1 MSREIRL
8 EKEVFRRLVEISE
21 LESRSVEDLANEL
34 LTSWLDRNFDYV
46 MDKLEGYDEDD
57 DEEEG
62 DDDSDNNDDWVEE
75 EENGDVDEEPEQ
87 EEDDWHRGW
96 VDDEEEEE

>member
-1 MSREIRL
+1 MTLRTSILIVCGIALLLPMVAGPSTAAEPEMWLWGPGGNPADIEREVL
-8 EKEVFRRLVEISE
+8 
-21 LESRSVEDLANEL
+21 
-34 LTSWLDRNFDYV
+34 WLD
-46 MDKLEGYDEDD
+46 
-57 DEEEG
+57 
-62 DDDSDNNDDWVEE
+62 NDDWVEE